1 VKRAVLLLAVLVVPA
16 SNAAPLGGEPVA
28 LVTAEAEN
36 RLLVVDLSSGD
47 VIQRLRMPADPENV
61 ETTPTNDA
69 AAVVST
75 RAGAVTLLALPR
87 LRVRRT
93 LTGFGSPHIAAFAP
107 NGRYLYVTD
116 DPRGQLVTIG
126 LRRWRIVSRTFVGFG
141 AHHMSFWPGHH
152 ELWIV
157 LGERARTIAI
167 VDTTYPSRPRRKG
180 SFSPGGLVHDLAFA
194 PGGRRV
200 WIAYDD
206 RSSVGVFDVRT
217 RRLLASVPAGTPPQ
231 HVAFG
236 RYAYLG
242 RHAYVTSGSE
252 GRLRI
257 FSPRGRLLGVA
268 RTPVGSFNLSIGGAV
283 VLTSS
288 LSAGTL
294 TQLHASGRRIW
305 TRRVAPTARDA
316 AFAVLP

>member
-1 VKRAVLLLAVLVVPA
+1 VKRTLLLLAVLAVPA

-28 LVTAEAEN
+28 LVTAETQN
-36 RLLVVDLSSGD
+36 QLLVVHLFTGR
-47 VIQRLRMPADPENV
+47 VIRRMHMPADPQNV
-61 ETTPTNDA
+61 ETTRTDDA

-75 RAGAVTLLALPR
+75 RAGAVTLLALPG

-93 LTGFGSPHIAAFAP
+93 LRGFRTPHIAAFAP
-107 NGRYLYVTD
+107 KGRYLYVTD
-116 DPRGQLVTIG
+116 DARGQLVTIG
-126 LRRWRIVSRTFVGFG
+126 LRRGRIVSRTFVGFG
-141 AHHMSFWPGHH
+141 AHHMSFRAGHH

-157 LGERARTIAI
+157 LGERARSIAL
-167 VDTTYPSRPRRKG
+167 VDTTYPSRPRRTG
-180 SFSPGGLVHDLAFA
+180 FFSPGGLVHDLAFA

-206 RSSVGVFDVRT
+206 RSSVGVFDART
-217 RRLLASVPAGTPPQ
+217 RRLLASLPAGSPPQ

-236 RYAYLG
+236 RYG
-242 RHAYVTSGSE
+242 YVTSGNE

-257 FSPRGRLLGVA
+257 FSLGGRLLGMA
-268 RTPVGSFNLSIGGAV
+268 RTPVGSFNLGLGGGV

-288 LSAGTL
+288 LSGGTL
-294 TQLHASGRRIW
+294 TELHTSGRSIW
-305 TRRVAPTARDA
+305 TRRVAQTARDA

>member
-1 VKRAVLLLAVLVVPA
+1 VKRALLLLAVVAVPA

-28 LVTAEAEN
+28 LVTAETQN
-36 RLLVVDLSSGD
+36 QLLVVDLSTRH
-47 VIQRLRMPADPENV
+47 VIRRMRMPADPQNV
-61 ETTPTNDA
+61 ETTRTNDA
-69 AAVVST
+69 GAVVST
-75 RAGAVTLLALPR
+75 SAGAVTLLALPG

-93 LTGFGSPHIAAFAP
+93 LTGFRSPHIAAFAP

-116 DPRGQLVTIG
+116 DARGRLVTIG
-126 LRRWRIVSRTFVGFG
+126 LRRGRVVSDTFVGFG
-141 AHHMSFWPGHH
+141 AHHMSFRPGHH

-157 LGERARTIAI
+157 LGERARSIAL
-167 VDTTYPSRPRRKG
+167 VDTTYPSRPRRTG
-180 SFSPGGLVHDLAFA
+180 FFSPGGLVHDLAFA

-200 WIAYDD
+200 WIGYDD

-217 RRLLASVPAGTPPQ
+217 RRLLASLPAGPPPQ
-231 HVAFG
+231 HLAFG
-236 RYAYLG
+236 RYAY
-242 RHAYVTSGSE
+242 VTSGNE

-257 FSPRGRLLGVA
+257 FSLGGRLLGVA
-268 RTPVGSFNLSIGGAV
+268 RTPVGSFNLGLGGSV

-288 LSAGTL
+288 LSGGSL
-294 TQLHASGRRIW
+294 TELHASGRRIW